1 MEVDFNKIKKD
12 WASRGFSCE
21 LWVDAPGAIWEDFVH
36 PQDELVMLVEGV
48 VELEM
53 RGKKILLQ
61 NGKEELIPAHVTHSV
76 RNKGPGSSK
85 WLYGYKRKGG
95 RPS

>member
-1 MEVDFNKIKKD
+1 MEVDFSKVKRD

-21 LWVDAPGAIWEDFVH
+21 LWVDAPGAVWEDFVH
-36 PQDELVMLVEGV
+36 PEDELVMLLEGD

-53 RGKKILLQ
+53 LGRKSRLKRGE
-61 NGKEELIPAHVTHSV
+61 EELIPARVTHSV

-85 WLYGYKRKGG
+85 WLYGYKREDGLT
-95 RPS
+95 